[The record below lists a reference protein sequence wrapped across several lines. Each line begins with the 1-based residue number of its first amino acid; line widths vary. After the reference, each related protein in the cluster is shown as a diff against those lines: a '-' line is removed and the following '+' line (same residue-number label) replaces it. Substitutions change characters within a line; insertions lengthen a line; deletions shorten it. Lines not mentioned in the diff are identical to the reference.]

1 MMRDIHLKVTRILIS
16 LSLGL
21 ALLFA
26 FGGCGGSSDS
36 SGSAETPESG
46 DASEYSSDV
55 IAPGTVIRFETK
67 DLEGNPVSS
76 EELFADNKV
85 TMLNVWG
92 TFCGPCIGEMPE
104 LETIRQE
111 YAGKG
116 AAVVGLVCDVMEED
130 DSCLQDAF
138 DIIDETGVKYP
149 SLYWNDTMQAQMN
162 VSAIPTTIFVDS
174 EGKVLGKAIIGADP
188 GAYRTALDQYL
199 SGEE

>member
-1 MMRDIHLKVTRILIS
+1 MMREIHRKVTLILIS

-21 ALLFA
+21 ALLFTFA
-26 FGGCGGSSDS
+26 GCGGS

-55 IAPGTVIRFETK
+55 IAQGTVISFDTK

-76 EELFADNKV
+76 KELFADNQV

-104 LETIRQE
+104 LDAISQE

-116 AAVVGLVCDVMEED
+116 ASVVGLVCDVTEED

-138 DIIDETGVKYP
+138 DIIDDTGVTYP

-174 EGKVLGKAIIGADP
+174 RGKVLGEAIIGADP
-188 GAYRTALDQYL
+188 DAYRNALDQYL
-199 SGEE
+199 SGEK